1 MLSPLSGLHAV
12 IKRRNSKAR
21 RDSFSISPSTL
32 PVPGEGGIRRFS
44 SSETLNGS
52 YLQALAPSVVTV
64 TRRSSISRRIR
75 KVSSGSNH
83 HQVDY
88 PDPCSLLDM
97 HIAQIKRKLVSSAL
111 NLLVATYNQ

>member
-1 MLSPLSGLHAV
+1 MLSPLSGLQAA

-21 RDSFSISPSTL
+21 RDSFSLGPSSL

-52 YLQALAPSVVTV
+52 YLLAPTPSVATV
-64 TRRSSISRRIR
+64 TRRSSVSRKMR

-83 HQVDY
+83 HQQDS

-97 HIAQIKRKLVSSAL
+97 HIAQIKRKLVSL
-111 NLLVATYNQ
+111 NAVCCKL